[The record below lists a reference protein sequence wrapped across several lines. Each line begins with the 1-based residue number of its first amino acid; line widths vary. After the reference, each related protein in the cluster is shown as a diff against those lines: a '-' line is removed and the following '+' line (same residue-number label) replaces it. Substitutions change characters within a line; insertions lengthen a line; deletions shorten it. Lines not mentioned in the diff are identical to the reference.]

1 MNKPSLDGMLADKD
15 SIISGFEKIQKVIS
29 SKYFYDTKG
38 SELFDQ
44 ITNQDEYYPTS
55 KEINILKEKKEI
67 FSKILPN
74 NASVIEF
81 GSGSSKKIINFLKA
95 INTPKEYFPVDIS
108 EHFLK
113 KNLLVFSKIFPLI
126 KTKPVYS
133 DFFDTD
139 NVKSILNNYIT
150 KNKDLIGFF
159 PGSTIGNFKPSIAKK
174 LLKKFSKILN
184 KNNYLVIGVDLLKN
198 KKILEKAY
206 NDKNGITKKFNL
218 NILDR
223 LNNELDANFIKS
235 NFEHL
240 AFFNNRHN
248 RIEMHILS
256 KIKQTVRILNKN
268 FKFRK
273 GETIHTENSYKYSID
288 DFNKILQETG
298 FKRISVLTDCN
309 DYFGIFVYRVHE

>member
-1 MNKPSLDGMLADKD
+1 MNKLSLDGMLADRD
-15 SIISGFEKIQKVIS
+15 NIISGFEKMQKVIN
-29 SKYFYDTKG
+29 SKYFYDSKG
-38 SELFDQ
+38 SDLFDQ
-44 ITNQDEYYPTS
+44 ITNQNEYYPTS

-67 FSKILPN
+67 FSKVLPN

-113 KNLLVFSKIFPLI
+113 KNLLVFSKTFPFI
-126 KTKPVYS
+126 KTKPVCS
-133 DFFDTD
+133 DFFDTE
-139 NVKSILNNYIT
+139 NVKLILNNYIK
-150 KNKDLIGFF
+150 KNSDLIGFF

-206 NDKNGITKKFNL
+206 NDKNGITKKFNF

-240 AFFNNRHN
+240 AFFNDRYN
-248 RIEMHILS
+248 RIEMHISS

-273 GETIHTENSYKYSID
+273 GETIHTENSYKYSVD
-288 DFNKILQETG
+288 DFNEILQETG
-298 FKRISVLTDCN
+298 FKKISVLTDCN
-309 DYFGIFVYRVHE
+309 EYFGIFVYRVHE

>member
-1 MNKPSLDGMLADKD
+1 MNKLSLDGMLADRD
-15 SIISGFEKIQKVIS
+15 NIISGFEKMQKVIN
-29 SKYFYDTKG
+29 SKYFYDSKG
-38 SELFDQ
+38 SDLFDQ
-44 ITNQDEYYPTS
+44 ITNQNEYYPTS

-67 FSKILPN
+67 FSKVLPN

-113 KNLLVFSKIFPLI
+113 KNLLVFSKTFPFI
-126 KTKPVYS
+126 KTKPVCS
-133 DFFDTD
+133 DFFDTE
-139 NVKSILNNYIT
+139 NVKLILNNYIK
-150 KNKDLIGFF
+150 KNSDLIGFF

-174 LLKKFSKILN
+174 LLRKFSKILN

-206 NDKNGITKKFNL
+206 NDKNGITKKFNF

-240 AFFNNRHN
+240 AFFNDRYN
-248 RIEMHILS
+248 RIEMHISS

-273 GETIHTENSYKYSID
+273 GETIHTENSYKYSVD
-288 DFNKILQETG
+288 DFNEILQETG
-298 FKRISVLTDCN
+298 FKKISVLTDCN
-309 DYFGIFVYRVHE
+309 EYFGIFVYRVHE

>member
-1 MNKPSLDGMLADKD
+1 M
-15 SIISGFEKIQKVIS
+15 
-29 SKYFYDTKG
+29 
-38 SELFDQ
+38 
-44 ITNQDEYYPTS
+44 
-55 KEINILKEKKEI
+55 
-67 FSKILPN
+67 PN

-81 GSGSSKKIINFLKA
+81 GSGSSKKIISFLKA

-113 KNLLVFSKIFPLI
+113 KNLLVFSKTFPLI
-126 KTKPVYS
+126 KTKPVCS
-133 DFFDTD
+133 DFFDTE
-139 NVKSILNNYIT
+139 NVKLILNNYIK
-150 KNKDLIGFF
+150 KNNDLIGFF

-240 AFFNNRHN
+240 AFFNNKYN

-309 DYFGIFVYRVHE
+309 EYFGIFVYRVHE

>member
-1 MNKPSLDGMLADKD
+1 MNETSKSSMYADKD
-15 SIISGFEKIQKVIS
+15 SIMSGFEKIQKVIS
-29 SKYFYDTKG
+29 SKYFYDSKG
-38 SELFDQ
+38 SDLFDQ

-55 KEINILKEKKEI
+55 KEIKILKEKKEI
-67 FSKILPN
+67 FSKILPK

-95 INTPKEYFPVDIS
+95 INAPKEYFPVDIS
-108 EHFLK
+108 DHFLK
-113 KNLLVFSKIFPLI
+113 KNLLVFSKTFPLI
-126 KTKPVYS
+126 KTKAICS
-133 DFFDTD
+133 DFFNTE
-139 NVKSILNNYIT
+139 NVKLILDNYIK
-150 KNKDLIGFF
+150 KNDDLIGFF

-198 KKILEKAY
+198 KAILEKAY

-223 LNNELDANFIKS
+223 LNNELDATFIKS
-235 NFEHL
+235 NFDHL
-240 AFFNNRHN
+240 AFFNNKYN

-256 KIKQTVRILNKN
+256 KIKQTVRILDKN

-273 GETIHTENSYKYSID
+273 GETIHTENSYKYTID

-298 FKRISVLTDCN
+298 FKKVSVLTDRN
-309 DYFGIFVYRVHE
+309 EYFGIFVYRVHE